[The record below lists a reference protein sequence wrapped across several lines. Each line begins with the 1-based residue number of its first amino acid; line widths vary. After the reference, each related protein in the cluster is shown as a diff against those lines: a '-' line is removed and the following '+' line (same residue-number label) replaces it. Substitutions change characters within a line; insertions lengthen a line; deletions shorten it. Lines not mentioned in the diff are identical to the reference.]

1 MTRKPPS
8 KPTDSEHKILQV
20 LWQRG
25 PSTVRQVL
33 HACGPETGYTTALKL
48 LQIMNEKGLVARDE
62 TQRPQV
68 YRPVMSEEQTQQ
80 QIVRGL
86 LDRVFGGS
94 AKKLVMQALSSEKAS
109 AADLSEIRE
118 LLNELEKGKQ

>member
-8 KPTDSEHKILQV
+8 KPTESEHKILQV
-20 LWQRG
+20 LWERG

-33 HACGPETGYTTALKL
+33 QGCGPETGYTTALKL
-48 LQIMNEKGLVARDE
+48 LQIMKEKGLVTRDE

-68 YRPVMSEEQTQQ
+68 YHAARSEEQTQQ

-94 AKKLVMQALSSEKAS
+94 AKKLVMQALSSKKAS
-109 AADLSEIRE
+109 AAELAEIRQ
-118 LLNELEKGKQ
+118 LLNDLEKGKQ